1 MKNLLVK
8 HAWIP
13 GLALA
18 AVATYGVRRSH
29 LLDGQDGRLF
39 TAALLVLA
47 YLAFCFTT
55 YLKTRNRQQALQLPA
70 ALGQG
75 ADRDN
80 GKTAVVVA
88 YASQTGYAEQVALQ
102 TAQAL
107 QAGGMP
113 VQLLPLAKLD
123 ATLLAKSPRILFIV
137 STTGEG
143 DAPDSVAG
151 FARKLMGRPLPLKH
165 LQYGLLALGD
175 SSYAQYCAFGRRLE
189 HWLRHQGAQTLF
201 DTIEVDNGD
210 EGALRHWQHHLGV
223 LSGHTEMADWSAP
236 AYAAWTLS
244 ERRLLNPGSAGGP
257 AFHLGLDAP
266 KAADVANP
274 SSTLATWQ
282 AGDIAEIGPC
292 NPPQR
297 VQQFLAAVALDGLA
311 KVNDGEQ
318 TLALCDCLA
327 SRRLPHGD
335 AALTALATL
344 KNVSAQ
350 QLVNVLKP
358 LPHREYS
365 ISSITSGGR
374 LELLVRQ
381 TVLGNGELG
390 LGSGWLTAHAVLGGT
405 VALRVRENRSFHTP
419 ADDRPMILIG
429 NGTGLAGL
437 RAHLKERDKRGHRRN
452 WLLFGERSAAHDYFH
467 REELQ
472 GWLAGGTLQRL
483 DLAFSR
489 DQAERVYVQDK
500 LSAQADLVRQWVA
513 DNAAI
518 YVCGSL
524 EGMAAGVHAA
534 LTAILGQEKL
544 EQMAENGNYRRD
556 VY

>member
-1 MKNLLVK
+1 MKNQLAK
-8 HAWIP
+8 YSWIP

-18 AVATYGVRRSH
+18 AIATYSIRHNRV
-29 LLDGQDGRLF
+29 LDNQNGRLF

-47 YLAFCFTT
+47 YMTFCFTT
-55 YLKTRNRQQALQLPA
+55 YVKTRNKQQALQLPA
-70 ALGQG
+70 GPQHAS
-75 ADRDN
+75 
-80 GKTAVVVA
+80 GKPAIIVV
-88 YASQTGYAEQVALQ
+88 YASQTGYAEQIALQ

-107 QAGGMP
+107 QAGGVP

-123 ATLLAKSPRILFIV
+123 AKEIAAAPRILFIV

-143 DAPDSVAG
+143 DAPDSAAG
-151 FARKLMGRPLPLKH
+151 FARKMMSQPLPLQQLH
-165 LQYGLLALGD
+165 YGLLALGD
-175 SSYAQYCAFGRRLE
+175 SSYAQYCAFGRSLE

-223 LSGHTEMADWSAP
+223 LSGHTDMADWSTP
-236 AYAAWTLS
+236 AYAAWTLT

-266 KAADVANP
+266 PTTSKA
-274 SSTLATWQ
+274 SWQ
-282 AGDIAEIGPC
+282 AGDIAEIGPR
-292 NPPQR
+292 NTPQR
-297 VQQFLAAVALDGLA
+297 VQQFLTSLKLDGLA
-311 KVNDGEQ
+311 TVKDGEENLKLQ
-318 TLALCDCLA
+318 D
-327 SRRLPHGD
+327 S
-335 AALTALATL
+335 LATRL
-344 KNVSAQ
+344 LPQDNETQATIEHLSAQ
-350 QLVNVLKP
+350 QLADTLKP

-365 ISSITSGGR
+365 IASIAEDGK

-381 TVLGNGELG
+381 TVLDNGELG
-390 LGSGWLTAHAVLGGT
+390 LGSGWLTAHAPLGGT
-405 VALRVRENRSFHTP
+405 IALRVRENRSFYTP

-437 RAHLKERDKRGHRRN
+437 RAHVKQREKRGHHRN

-472 GWLAGGTLQRL
+472 HWLARGTLQRL

-489 DQAERVYVQDK
+489 DQSSRIYVQDK
-500 LSAQADLVRQWVA
+500 LSEQVALVQQWVA